1 MLGFDTF
8 SEALIT
14 ETFCCK
20 LKSFLFLELVT
31 EPVAMNT
38 TMHVS
43 SMMAS
48 SLSSAL
54 SAESSMQIESF
65 IRDYHV
71 YMDIWNP
78 IIGE

>member
-1 MLGFDTF
+1 MLGFGTF

-20 LKSFLFLELVT
+20 LRSFLFLELVA
-31 EPVAMNT
+31 EPVAMNN

-48 SLSSAL
+48 SLSSAS
-54 SAESSMQIESF
+54 SAESSIQIEPF
-65 IRDYHV
+65 IRGYHA
-71 YMDIWNP
+71 YMDI
-78 IIGE
+78 